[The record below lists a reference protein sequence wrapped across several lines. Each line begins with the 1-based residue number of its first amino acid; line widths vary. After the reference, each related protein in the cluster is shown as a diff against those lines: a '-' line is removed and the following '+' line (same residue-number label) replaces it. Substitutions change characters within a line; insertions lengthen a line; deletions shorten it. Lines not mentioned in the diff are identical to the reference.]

1 MSSRPAAVRPA
12 VQPMIALR
20 KSLLGIREL
29 EPEEILEIL
38 DAAESFK
45 EVQSRMIKKVPALR
59 GQTVANLFFENS
71 TRTRSSFELAEKRLS
86 ADVLNFSV
94 STSSVAKGET
104 LRDTAQNI
112 EAMNVDM
119 IVMRHASSGA
129 CHFLDRHVKGRVIN
143 AGDGSHEHPTQA
155 LLDASTLREKFGRL
169 EGLRVVILGDIT
181 HSRVARSNIFLLT
194 KVGAKVTV
202 CGPPTMLPP
211 DVEKL
216 GVRTSTDVRAAL
228 KNADAVNVLRIQ
240 FERQGEPLIP
250 SIREYARYFGITA
263 DKLQDLSPGMMVL
276 HPGPMNRGTEI
287 EHSVAEAHADTILR
301 QVSNGV
307 AVRMA
312 VLYLLSG
319 GEVQN

>member
-1 MSSRPAAVRPA
+1 
-12 VQPMIALR
+12 MIGER

-29 EPEEILEIL
+29 EPEEITEIL
-38 DAAESFK
+38 DAAEPFK
-45 EVQSRMIKKVPALR
+45 EVQSRNIKKVPALR
-59 GQTVANLFFENS
+59 GVTVVNLFFENS

-94 STSSVAKGET
+94 STSSVKKGES

-112 EAMNVDM
+112 EAMNANM
-119 IVMRHASSGA
+119 IVMRHASAGA
-129 CHFLDRHVKGRVIN
+129 CHFLDRHVRARVVN
-143 AGDGSHEHPTQA
+143 AGDGQHEHPTQA
-155 LLDASTLREKFGRL
+155 LLDASTLREKFDTL
-169 EGLRVVILGDIT
+169 EGLKVVILGDIE

-194 KVGAKVTV
+194 KMGAKVTV
-202 CGPPTMLPP
+202 AGPPTMLPA
-211 DVEKL
+211 EIKAL
-216 GVRTSTDVRAAL
+216 GVEATSDVRRAL
-228 KNADAVNVLRIQ
+228 RDADAVNVLRIQ
-240 FERQGEPLIP
+240 FERQNEPLIP
-250 SIREYARYFGITA
+250 SIREYARYFGITEDRLA
-263 DKLQDLSPGMMVL
+263 EIPNGLVVL

-287 EHSVAEAHADTILR
+287 GHAVAEAHSETILR

>member
-1 MSSRPAAVRPA
+1 MTTQAHTSL
-12 VQPMIALR
+12 IAQR

-29 EPEEILEIL
+29 EPAEILEIL

-45 EVQSRMIKKVPALR
+45 EVQSRTIKKVPALR

-94 STSSVAKGET
+94 STSSVAKGES

-129 CHFLDRHVKGRVIN
+129 CHFLDRQVHARVIN

-155 LLDASTLREKFGRL
+155 LLDASTLRERFGRL
-169 EGLRVVILGDIT
+169 EGLRVVILGDIA

-194 KVGAKVTV
+194 KVGARVTV

-211 DVEKL
+211 EIESL
-216 GVRTSTDVRAAL
+216 GVRVTTDVRAAL
-228 KNADAVNVLRIQ
+228 RDADAVNVLRIQ
-240 FERQGEPLIP
+240 FERQSEALIP
-250 SIREYARYFGITA
+250 SIREYAKYFGITL
-263 DKLQDLSPGMMVL
+263 DKLADLPAGMMVL

-287 EHSVAEAHADTILR
+287 QHEVAEAHSETILR

-312 VLYLLSG
+312 VLFLLSG
-319 GEVQN
+319 AEVQN